1 MEILNQ
7 DLQNQLIDLLQI
19 VIGGLLSIASIYAI
33 IFIQKYTAIAKEK
46 LNAVKD
52 KNAKEKLN
60 IAMDRL
66 NSLLVTNIVNAE
78 TTLKDELVK
87 GIQDGSLTKED
98 FASLKESVTNKVI
111 NQLGQDSTELITN
124 EVGDLKD
131 YVSVKLEETLAELKE
146 DPNSVVQHTVIK

>member
-7 DLQNQLIDLLQI
+7 DLQNQLIGLIQI
-19 VIGGLLSIASIYAI
+19 IIGGLLSIASIYAI

-46 LNAVKD
+46 LNAIQD
-52 KNAKEKLN
+52 KNAKEKLDVA
-60 IAMDRL
+60 IDRL

-78 TTLKDELVK
+78 TTLKNELIK
-87 GIQDGSLTKED
+87 GIQDGNLTKED

-131 YVSVKLEETLAELKE
+131 YVNVKLEETLAELKE
-146 DPNSVVQHTVIK
+146 DQNSIVKHTIIK

>member
-7 DLQNQLIDLLQI
+7 DLQNQLIGLIQI
-19 VIGGLLSIASIYAI
+19 IIGGLLSIASIYAI

-46 LNAVKD
+46 LNAIQD
-52 KNAKEKLN
+52 KNAKEKLDVA
-60 IAMDRL
+60 IDRL

-78 TTLKDELVK
+78 TTLKNELIK
-87 GIQDGSLTKED
+87 GIQDGNLTKED

-131 YVSVKLEETLAELKE
+131 YVNVKLEETLAELKE
-146 DPNSVVQHTVIK
+146 DPNSIVKHTIIK